1 MFCSDFLIHQALKN
15 ETNDFTLHIVP
26 PESSLQILIH
36 FGIVWVYE
44 IFCMVRSHHDF
55 IFQIFY
61 YWHVQSTMEVQ
72 HTFNNSRV

>member
-1 MFCSDFLIHQALKN
+1 MFCSDLLTHQALES

-36 FGIVWVYE
+36 FGIVWVHE
-44 IFCMVRSHHDF
+44 ILCMVRSHHDF

-61 YWHVQSTMEVQ
+61 CWHIQWIMEVQ
-72 HTFNNSRV
+72 QTFNKSRV